1 MSVEI
6 ISEALKGGAGEDG
19 RSLFGRDDTVVDAE
33 SIHKATTRLHAIKA
47 VQAGTATQEQRRL
60 LSDLDDAISQR
71 RAGRNPVTVAG
82 THSEPVAPALGLVSQ
97 NQPRPATGYKGAP
110 QRSRR

>member
-6 ISEALKGGAGEDG
+6 MSEALQGGAGEDG
-19 RSLFGRDDTVVDAE
+19 RSLFGRGDTIVDAE
-33 SIHKATTRLHAIKA
+33 AIHKAADRLHAIKA
-47 VQAGTATQEQRRL
+47 VQTGTATHEQRRL

-71 RAGRNPVTVAG
+71 SSGKGPESVAR
-82 THSEPVAPALGLVSQ
+82 THSEPVAPALSPVSQ
-97 NQPRPATGYKGAP
+97 IKPRPTTGYRGAP